1 MKFNV
6 RLLLIGL
13 VALPLVL
20 TFANGGLGPVVRA
33 EDEVMEDEEVQVEP
47 EDGATGD
54 EVQAPPPE
62 DATEEEED
70 STTTD
75 EKTQGSPDIDIS
87 ILFTKPVGNGME
99 LPAGRPVEFLLGVV
113 NSGDNDFIIDNTDA
127 SFRYPMDFKYVIQN
141 FTSSDYAMTVKPKQ
155 EATVMYQFFASE
167 MFAGRPLG
175 LTVSLNY
182 HDADGQDFTEAVFNS
197 TVTITEVD
205 DGLDTETFFLYIF
218 LLAFT
223 ALLAFLGY
231 TGVQSLTAGGAKKS
245 AAPKK
250 VAAAPSVEVGTQGTG
265 VDYEWL
271 PDQMKDQLKKAQNGV
286 STRTSPRLRKA

>member
-1 MKFNV
+1 MKLNV

-13 VALPLVL
+13 VALPFVL
-20 TFANGGLGPVVRA
+20 TFANGGAGPVVRA
-33 EDEVMEDEEVQVEP
+33 EDEVFEDEDVQVEP
-47 EDGATGD
+47 EDAAAGEEVEAT
-54 EVQAPPPE
+54 ASE
-62 DATEEEED
+62 DATEDEEA
-70 STTTD
+70 STD
-75 EKTQGSPDIDIS
+75 EKTQGSPDIDIQL
-87 ILFTKPVGNGME
+87 LFTKPTGDGME
-99 LPAGRPVEFLLGVV
+99 LPAGRPVEFLLGVT

-141 FTSSDYAMTVKPKQ
+141 FTSPEYAMTIKPKQ
-155 EATVMYQFFASE
+155 EATVMYSFFASE

-175 LTVSLNY
+175 LTISLNY

-231 TGVQSLTAGGAKKS
+231 SGFQSLAAGGAKK
-245 AAPKK
+245 
-250 VAAAPSVEVGTQGTG
+250 AAAPRKAAAAPAVEVGTRGSG

-271 PDQMKDQLKKAQNGV
+271 PDHVKDQLKKKAQNGAA
-286 STRTSPRLRKA
+286 TRTSPRLRKA